1 MKYIAL
7 LLKRRDANK
16 RRAKQKKRMLVTRG
30 LLLFLLSL
38 FVFATVFVDGRAFS
52 RRERERSLSPSST
65 SSTRKKR
72 HRAFTTRFLPAS
84 PVGTHSVF
92 EDEEKTRVSR
102 CDERYVQQPLSHFA
116 WNDVDGDDDDDDEA
130 FFQTRYFVCSQYWRK
145 DSPIF
150 LYTGNEANVESYIEN
165 TGLMWEN
172 AEHFNALL
180 VFAEHR
186 YYGKS
191 SPINDGD
198 DENNKNKNNK
208 LQHLNSAEALADY
221 AKLVR
226 QLREEYEDVVAV
238 IAFGGSYGGM
248 LASWMRMK
256 YGHVVDGAI
265 AASAPIYAFDGE
277 DPPVDPNAFAKGS
290 TYTALLSGHGA
301 ECPKKIQNAF
311 KLLIE
316 SGDENDKIYLDVLK
330 HTFKACD
337 DIESPYEVAE
347 WAQSALDYI
356 AMGNYPVESGYMLS
370 GKGTLPAWP
379 MKVVCDE
386 MMADHPNNNSN
397 STSLALLENL
407 RDAVSIYYNATKTEQ
422 CFTIGDPSPN
432 DDTKATEDLWGYQYC
447 TEMFMPME
455 TTGGENDMYWPSPW
469 NETNEFRYC
478 RDSYDVQPRPYFAQ
492 ETYGGRKM
500 VENFA
505 SNIIFSNGL
514 LDPWHLLGVLET
526 SNPRVVLVKMDEGAH
541 HNDLMFSS
549 KDDPTSVKRARILEV
564 KEIQNWVEEARR
576 KKKKKKKTDMSSSSS
591 TASPPPRE

>member
-1 MKYIAL
+1 
-7 LLKRRDANK
+7 
-16 RRAKQKKRMLVTRG
+16 
-30 LLLFLLSL
+30 
-38 FVFATVFVDGRAFS
+38 
-52 RRERERSLSPSST
+52 
-65 SSTRKKR
+65 
-72 HRAFTTRFLPAS
+72 
-84 PVGTHSVF
+84 
-92 EDEEKTRVSR
+92 
-102 CDERYVQQPLSHFA
+102 
-116 WNDVDGDDDDDDEA
+116 
-130 FFQTRYFVCSQYWRK
+130 
-145 DSPIF
+145 
-150 LYTGNEANVESYIEN
+150 VESYLEN

-186 YYGKS
+186 YYGES
-191 SPINDGD
+191 SPITD
-198 DENNKNKNNK
+198 DEEDKNKLK
-208 LQHLNSAEALADY
+208 HLNSMEALADY
-221 AKLVR
+221 ASLVR
-226 QLREEYEDVVAV
+226 ELREEYEDAVAV

-256 YGHVVDGAI
+256 YPHVVDGAI

-277 DPPVDPNAFAKGS
+277 NPPVDPNTFARGS
-290 TYTALLSGHGA
+290 RYTAMVSGHGA
-301 ECPKKIQNAF
+301 ECPKRIQDAF
-311 KLLIE
+311 TLLID

-330 HTFKACD
+330 HTFRACD

-356 AMGNYPVESGYMLS
+356 AMGDYPVESGYMLS

-379 MKVVCDE
+379 MKVVCNA
-386 MMADHPNNNSN
+386 MMVDDPNASN

-407 RDAVSIYYNATKTEQ
+407 REAVSIYYNATKTEQ

-447 TEMFMPME
+447 SEMFMPME
-455 TTGGENDMYWPSPW
+455 TTGGENDMYWLSSW

-478 RDSYDVQPRPYFAQ
+478 RDAYDVQPRPYFAQ

-505 SNIIFSNGL
+505 SNIVFSNGM

-526 SNPRVVLVKMDEGAH
+526 SNPRVVLAKIDEGAH

-549 KDDPTSVKRARILEV
+549 KNDPTSVKRARLLEV
-564 KEIQNWVEEARR
+564 KEIQRWVDEARAM
-576 KKKKKKKTDMSSSSS
+576 KKERFQAVSVSVAKYRRTNL
-591 TASPPPRE
+591 

>member
-1 MKYIAL
+1 M
-7 LLKRRDANK
+7 
-16 RRAKQKKRMLVTRG
+16 MMFFV
-30 LLLFLLSL
+30 LLFLLSHAVTIAESRAIHL
-38 FVFATVFVDGRAFS
+38 SSSSSSSTIQTTATEPPLKRQPKPS
-52 RRERERSLSPSST
+52 RERRRRRRGMLL
-65 SSTRKKR
+65 
-72 HRAFTTRFLPAS
+72 TRF
-84 PVGTHSVF
+84 HQ
-92 EDEEKTRVSR
+92 EEENKYVSR
-102 CDERYVQQPLSHFA
+102 CEERWIQQPLSHFS
-116 WNDVDGDDDDDDEA
+116 WNSEEEEERGGEGGGE
-130 FFQTRYFVCSQYWRK
+130 FKTRYFVCSEFYRK

-150 LYTGNEANVESYIEN
+150 LYTGNEANVESYLEN

-191 SPINDGD
+191 SPMSDD
-198 DENNKNKNNK
+198 DEEDTDKNTLK
-208 LQHLNSAEALADY
+208 HLNSMEALADY
-221 AKLVR
+221 ASLVR
-226 QLREEYEDVVAV
+226 ELREEYEDAVAV

-256 YGHVVDGAI
+256 YPHVVDGAI

-277 DPPVDPNAFAKGS
+277 DPPVDPNAFARGS
-290 TYTALLSGHGA
+290 TYTAMVSGHGA
-301 ECPKKIQNAF
+301 ECPKRIQDAF
-311 KLLIE
+311 TLLID
-316 SGDENDKIYLDVLK
+316 SGDESDKIYLDVLK
-330 HTFKACD
+330 HTFRACD

-356 AMGNYPVESGYMLS
+356 AMGDYPVESGYMLS

-379 MKVVCDE
+379 MKVVCNA
-386 MMADHPNNNSN
+386 MMVDDPNASN

-407 RDAVSIYYNATKTEQ
+407 REAVSIYYNATKTEQ

-447 TEMFMPME
+447 SEMFMPME
-455 TTGGENDMYWPSPW
+455 TTGGENDMYWLSSW

-478 RDSYDVQPRPYFAQ
+478 RDAYDVQPRPYFAQ

-505 SNIIFSNGL
+505 SNIVFSNGM

-526 SNPRVVLVKMDEGAH
+526 SNPRVVLVKIDEGAH

-549 KDDPTSVKRARILEV
+549 KNDPTSVKRARLLEV
-564 KEIQNWVEEARR
+564 KEIQRWVDEARAM
-576 KKKKKKKTDMSSSSS
+576 KKERFQAAFVSVAK
-591 TASPPPRE
+591 